1 MLEHTLLQDDGVRL
15 HVEPPTGDGELL
27 VLVHGSWTD
36 HQTWAAL
43 VPLLARSFR
52 VVSYDRRGHSRSER
66 GAGPAPRRRDEE
78 DLAALIAALGAGPV
92 HLVGSSYGALIALG
106 LAGRRP
112 SSCVASWPTSRRG
125 SRSSPS
131 PRSRRSSPRCR
142 TRSRPATPRAAPAAS
157 WRTSC
162 S

>member
-112 SSCVASWPTSRRG
+112 ELVRRVVAHEPPGLALVPQPAVEAQFAAVQDQIAAGDPEGGARRFLED
-125 SRSSPS
+125 
-131 PRSRRSSPRCR
+131 
-142 TRSRPATPRAAPAAS
+142 
-157 WRTSC
+157 
-162 S
+162 